1 MLCPHEAESHL
12 GALLHR
18 RVECD
23 AEEVQEH
30 GGEELWLPLNV
41 CDVCVVP
48 SMDGGGR
55 RESANNSVTVEVK
68 VFVTMP
74 LLQKRVPWTRIISPR
89 VPFYLP
95 SISLCRCPQSH
106 ICIMY
111 TGSWPGHH
119 SVCRS

>member
-74 LLQKRVPWTRIISPR
+74 LLQKRVP
-89 VPFYLP
+89 
-95 SISLCRCPQSH
+95 
-106 ICIMY
+106 
-111 TGSWPGHH
+111 
-119 SVCRS
+119 